1 MESMKYVCVHQ
12 SQCESTELYDLLQE
26 MDRRFFLIQDFRW
39 EFSMIDVNHK
49 DTISQDE
56 ARWSLPHDYR
66 ILSNLFYV
74 AL

>member
-1 MESMKYVCVHQ
+1 MKYVCVHQ

-56 ARWSLPHDYR
+56 AR
-66 ILSNLFYV
+66 
-74 AL
+74 